1 MDRVAHARTLAVRL
15 RAGAY
20 RHRRKVHAAVFA
32 FAVIVAGW
40 LAGFVWFTRSLPV
53 PGPETPG
60 TSDAIVVLT
69 GGSDRL
75 GAGLRLLA
83 DGRAKKLFVSGVY
96 RGVDVA
102 ALLRVSQKSPRD
114 VECCVVLGYAADNTS
129 GNARETADWM
139 AREGYTSLRLVTASY
154 HMPRSV
160 LEFRRAM
167 PSVTIVPH
175 PVFPERFRQAQW
187 WRWPGTA
194 AIMASEYTKYLLAR
208 FRLSLPN
215 GL

>member
-1 MDRVAHARTLAVRL
+1 VRL
-15 RAGAY
+15 RAGVY
-20 RHRRKVHAAVFA
+20 RHRRKVHTAFFVSAVFL
-32 FAVIVAGW
+32 AGW
-40 LAGFVWFTRSLPV
+40 IAGLVWFTGILPA
-53 PGPETPG
+53 PGPERPG
-60 TSDAIVVLT
+60 KSDAIVVLT

-75 GAGLRLLA
+75 AAGLRLLSE
-83 DGRAKKLFVSGVY
+83 GRGKKLFVSGVY

-102 ALLRVSQKSPRD
+102 ALLRVAQKSPQD
-114 VECCVVLGYAADNTS
+114 VECCVILGYAADNTS
-129 GNARETADWM
+129 GNARETAEWM

-154 HMPRSV
+154 HMPRSI

-167 PSVTIVPH
+167 PGVTIVPH

-194 AIMASEYTKYLLAR
+194 AIIASEYTKYLLAR
-208 FRLSLPN
+208 LRLALPG

>member
-1 MDRVAHARTLAVRL
+1 VRL
-15 RAGAY
+15 RTGVY
-20 RHRRKVHAAVFA
+20 RHRRKMHAAVLVL
-32 FAVIVAGW
+32 AVVVAAW
-40 LAGFVWFTRSLPV
+40 TAGFVWFARVIPV
-53 PGPETPG
+53 PRPDPPG
-60 TSDAIVVLT
+60 RSDAIVVLT

-75 GAGLRLLA
+75 AAGLRLLA

-102 ALLRVSQKSPRD
+102 ALLRVARQSPAD

-129 GNARETADWM
+129 GNARETAEWI
-139 AREGYTSLRLVTASY
+139 AREGYTTLRLVTASY

-167 PSVTIVPH
+167 PGVTIVPH

-194 AIMASEYTKYLLAR
+194 AIIASEYTKYLLAR
-208 FRLSLPN
+208 VRLALP
-215 GL
+215 GWLEVALP

>member
-1 MDRVAHARTLAVRL
+1 MRL
-15 RAGAY
+15 RAGVY
-20 RHRRKVHAAVFA
+20 RHRHKVHGIVLA
-32 FAVIVAGW
+32 FIVLAAGW
-40 LAGFVWFTRSLPV
+40 FAGFVWFTRVLPE
-53 PGPETPG
+53 PGREAPG
-60 TSDAIVVLT
+60 RSDAIVVLT

-75 GAGLRLLA
+75 SAGLRLLA
-83 DGRAKKLFVSGVY
+83 DARGKKLFVSGVY

-102 ALLRVSQKSPRD
+102 ALLRIAQQSPGD

-167 PSVTIVPH
+167 PGVTITPH

-187 WRWPGTA
+187 WRYPGTA

-208 FRLSLPN
+208 VRLALPF
-215 GL
+215 GS

>member
-1 MDRVAHARTLAVRL
+1 MRL
-15 RAGAY
+15 RTGVY
-20 RHRRKVHAAVFA
+20 RHRRKVHAAILI
-32 FAVIVAGW
+32 FAVAAAAWI
-40 LAGFVWFTRSLPV
+40 AGFVWFTRILPT
-53 PGPETPG
+53 PGPERAG
-60 TSDAIVVLT
+60 RSDAIVVLT

-75 GAGLRLLA
+75 AAGLKLLS

-96 RGVDVA
+96 RGLDVA
-102 ALLRVSQKSPRD
+102 ALLRVARQSPAD
-114 VECCVVLGYAADNTS
+114 VECCVILGYSADNTS
-129 GNARETADWM
+129 GNARETAEWM

-167 PSVTIVPH
+167 PGVTIVPH

-194 AIMASEYTKYLLAR
+194 AIIASEYTKYVFAR
-208 FRLSLPN
+208 LRLTLPDW
-215 GL
+215 LEVAIP

>member
-1 MDRVAHARTLAVRL
+1 MRL
-15 RAGAY
+15 RTGVY
-20 RHRRKVHAAVFA
+20 RHRRKVHAAA
-32 FAVIVAGW
+32 TAVALAAAAWI
-40 LAGFVWFTRSLPV
+40 AGFVWFSRALPV
-53 PGPETPG
+53 PGPEPAG
-60 TSDAIVVLT
+60 RSDAIVVLT

-75 GAGLRLLA
+75 AAGLKLLA
-83 DGRAKKLFVSGVY
+83 DGRAMKLFVSGVY

-102 ALLRVSQKSPRD
+102 ALLRIARQSPAD
-114 VECCVVLGYAADNTS
+114 VECCIVLGYAADNTS
-129 GNARETADWM
+129 GNARETAEWM

-167 PSVTIVPH
+167 PGVTILRH

-194 AIMASEYTKYLLAR
+194 AIIASEYNKYLLAR
-208 FRLSLPN
+208 ARLALPAW
-215 GL
+215 LEAVLA